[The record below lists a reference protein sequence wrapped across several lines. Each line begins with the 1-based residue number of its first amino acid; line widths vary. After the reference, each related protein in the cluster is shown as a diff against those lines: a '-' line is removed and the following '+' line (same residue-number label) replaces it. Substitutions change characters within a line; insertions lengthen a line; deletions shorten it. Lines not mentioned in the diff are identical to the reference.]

1 MIKDYTIR
9 DGIGNLEFDIFG
21 IAEVNVNW
29 AQVSGADRLVHQ
41 SKHSWE
47 GSQFMFANNIH
58 STNSPTQPFGGVA
71 M

>member
-29 AQVSGADRLVHQ
+29 L
-41 SKHSWE
+41 
-47 GSQFMFANNIH
+47 
-58 STNSPTQPFGGVA
+58 T
-71 M
+71 